1 MNVQC
6 NRAPRGRIDI
16 DMDSIATSLEERF
29 RLLVEA
35 IEDYAIFILDPT
47 GHIVT
52 WNTGAQK
59 IKGYKAGEII
69 GKHVSVF
76 YAADAV
82 AAHWPDEELRRA
94 AAAGR
99 FEDEGW
105 RLRKDGTRFW
115 ANVIITRLLGPDG
128 SLQGFAKITR
138 DLSER
143 RRHEQM
149 LQESEERFRLLID
162 NVRDYM
168 ICMLGPDGVVQSWNR
183 GAQLIMGYAADEI
196 VGRHF
201 GTFFPRSDVALGKP
215 ARELAFASARGRVE
229 EEGWRVR
236 KDGSMFWANA
246 VVSAV
251 FDGEHRLRGYAKVM
265 RDMTD
270 RRRLEQ
276 LEKSSRRMN
285 EFLAMLGHELRNPLA
300 PIRNSVSILQLEALG
315 SPTLKSCRDMI
326 DRQLTHLTRLVD
338 DLLDVGRVT
347 TGKIALQ
354 KEPVAIGDVLLRSVE
369 ASRGMIDSRGHVL
382 ALDVPSAPLHV
393 NGDVTRLAQ
402 VFQNLLNNA
411 AKFTPNGGRI
421 GVSVA
426 SDDGTLVVRVR
437 DNGMGIGSEAMANI
451 FDLFAQETA
460 RINPSESGLGIGLTV
475 ARSIVEMHGGTIEVS
490 SEGEG
495 KGAEFAVRLPLAPA
509 KSAERDAAEE
519 PRALTT
525 NRLRV
530 LVVDDNRDAAESLA
544 LLVRMM
550 GHDARHVYDGA
561 SAVALAGEF
570 HPQVALLDLAMP
582 RTNGFDLQK
591 QLRAIDS
598 TRPMTIAAITG
609 LGQTQTRRQA
619 LDAGFDQ
626 FLVKPVAIQNLVDL
640 FAGVPRN

>member
-1 MNVQC
+1 
-6 NRAPRGRIDI
+6 
-16 DMDSIATSLEERF
+16 MDAIPTSIEQRF

-59 IKGYKAGEII
+59 IKGYKANEII

-76 YAADAV
+76 YAPDAI
-82 AAHWPDEELRRA
+82 ATGWPDEELRRA
-94 AAAGR
+94 AALGR

-115 ANVIITRLLGPDG
+115 ANVVITRLLAPDG
-128 SLQGFAKITR
+128 SLQGFAKVTR

-143 RRHEQM
+143 KRHEQD

-168 ICMLGPDGVVQSWNR
+168 ICMLGPDGTVQSWNG
-183 GAQLIMGYAADEI
+183 GAQLIMGYRADEI
-196 VGRHF
+196 IGKHF
-201 GTFFPRSDVALGKP
+201 GTFFPRSDAALNKP
-215 ARELAFASARGRVE
+215 ARELAAAYERGRVE
-229 EEGWRVR
+229 EEAWRVR
-236 KDGSMFWANA
+236 KDGSMFWAN
-246 VVSAV
+246 VVVTAV
-251 FDGEHRLRGYAKVM
+251 FDNDGKLRGYAKVV

-270 RRRLEQ
+270 RHRLEQ
-276 LEKSSRRMN
+276 LEKSSRRIN

-300 PIRNSVSILQLEALG
+300 PIRNSVSILQLEALT
-315 SPTLKSCRDMI
+315 SPTIKGARDMI

-354 KEPVAIGDVLLRSVE
+354 KEIVAIGDVVQRSVE
-369 ASRGMIDSRGHVL
+369 ASRGMIDSRAHFL
-382 ALDVPSAPLHV
+382 SLDVPSEPLFV
-393 NGDVTRLAQ
+393 NGDVTRLTQ

-411 AKFTPNGGRI
+411 AKFTPKGGHI
-421 GVSVA
+421 SVSVVE
-426 SDDGTLVVRVR
+426 DEGTIVVRVR
-437 DNGMGIGSEAMANI
+437 DTGIGISADATANI
-451 FDLFAQETA
+451 FDLFAQETE

-490 SEGEG
+490 SEGED
-495 KGAEFAVRLPLAPA
+495 KGAEFTVRLPTSRA
-509 KSAERDAAEE
+509 KPAERDAPETAR
-519 PRALTT
+519 PPITS
-525 NRLRV
+525 RLRV

-561 SAVALAGEF
+561 SAIVLAKEF
-570 HPQVALLDLAMP
+570 QPHVALLDLAMP

-591 QLRAIDS
+591 QLRAIDTS
-598 TRPMTIAAITG
+598 RPMTIAAITG
-609 LGQTQTRRQA
+609 LGQTQTRRRA

-626 FLVKPVAIQNLVDL
+626 FMVKPVAIQNLVEL
-640 FAGVPRN
+640 FGQVPRP

>member
-1 MNVQC
+1 
-6 NRAPRGRIDI
+6 
-16 DMDSIATSLEERF
+16 MDAIPTSIEQRF

-59 IKGYKAGEII
+59 IKGYKANEII

-76 YAADAV
+76 YAPDAI
-82 AAHWPDEELRRA
+82 ATGWPDEELRRA
-94 AAAGR
+94 AALGR

-115 ANVIITRLLGPDG
+115 ANVVITRLLAPDG
-128 SLQGFAKITR
+128 SLQGFAKVTR

-143 RRHEQM
+143 KRHEQD

-168 ICMLGPDGVVQSWNR
+168 ICMLGPDGTVQSWNG
-183 GAQLIMGYAADEI
+183 GAQLIMGYRADEI
-196 VGRHF
+196 IGKHF
-201 GTFFPRSDVALGKP
+201 GTFFPRSDAALNKP
-215 ARELAFASARGRVE
+215 ACELAAAYERGRVE
-229 EEGWRVR
+229 EEAWRVR
-236 KDGSMFWANA
+236 KDGSMFWAN
-246 VVSAV
+246 VVVTAV
-251 FDGEHRLRGYAKVM
+251 FDNDGKLRGYAKVV

-270 RRRLEQ
+270 RHRLEQ
-276 LEKSSRRMN
+276 LEKSSRRIN

-300 PIRNSVSILQLEALG
+300 PIRNSVSILQLEALT
-315 SPTLKSCRDMI
+315 SPTIKGARDMI

-354 KEPVAIGDVLLRSVE
+354 KEIVAIGDVVQRSVE
-369 ASRGMIDSRGHVL
+369 ASRGMIDSRAHFL
-382 ALDVPSAPLHV
+382 SLDVPSEPLFV
-393 NGDVTRLAQ
+393 NGDVTRLTQ

-411 AKFTPNGGRI
+411 AKFTPKGGHI
-421 GVSVA
+421 SVSVVE
-426 SDDGTLVVRVR
+426 DEGTIVVRVR
-437 DNGMGIGSEAMANI
+437 DTGIGISADATANI
-451 FDLFAQETA
+451 FDLFAQETE

-490 SEGEG
+490 SEGED
-495 KGAEFAVRLPLAPA
+495 KGAEFTVRLPTSRA
-509 KSAERDAAEE
+509 KPAERDAPE
-519 PRALTT
+519 TT
-525 NRLRV
+525 RPPITSRLRV

-561 SAVALAGEF
+561 SAIVLAKEF
-570 HPQVALLDLAMP
+570 QPHVALLDLAMP

-591 QLRAIDS
+591 QLRAIDTS
-598 TRPMTIAAITG
+598 RPMTIAAITG
-609 LGQTQTRRQA
+609 LGQTQTRRRA

-626 FLVKPVAIQNLVDL
+626 FMVKPVAIQNLVEL
-640 FAGVPRN
+640 FGQVPRP